1 MVNEEEEL
9 EREELGGVS
18 KAEVVEVVDVIDVV
32 DVVEVMEVMEVIEVF
47 EVMEELALTWCGSTE
62 TVCNSCGTWVVGAG
76 GGGSSAVSPTVS
88 PTVSPAVS
96 PVVSPTVSPVVAG
109 GNFFWPVVAL
119 GEAALSCCRSS

>member
-18 KAEVVEVVDVIDVV
+18 KAEVVEVVDVV
-32 DVVEVMEVMEVIEVF
+32 EVIEVF

-62 TVCNSCGTWVVGAG
+62 TVCNSCGTWVVGAA

-88 PTVSPAVS
+88 PAVSPVVS

>member
-1 MVNEEEEL
+1 MNEEEEL

-32 DVVEVMEVMEVIEVF
+32 EVVDVFEVIEVF

-76 GGGSSAVSPTVS
+76 GF
-88 PTVSPAVS
+88 
-96 PVVSPTVSPVVAG
+96 
-109 GNFFWPVVAL
+109 N
-119 GEAALSCCRSS
+119 E

>member
-32 DVVEVMEVMEVIEVF
+32 EVIEVF

-76 GGGSSAVSPTVS
+76 GGGSSAVSP
-88 PTVSPAVS
+88 AVS

>member
-18 KAEVVEVVDVIDVV
+18 KAEVVEVVDVV
-32 DVVEVMEVMEVIEVF
+32 EVIEVF

-76 GGGSSAVSPTVS
+76 GGGSSAVSP
-88 PTVSPAVS
+88 
-96 PVVSPTVSPVVAG
+96 VVSPTVSPVVAG

>member
-18 KAEVVEVVDVIDVV
+18 KAEVVEVVEVVDVV
-32 DVVEVMEVMEVIEVF
+32 DVVEVIEVF

-88 PTVSPAVS
+88 PAVSPAVS